1 MAVRKL
7 KDPKVIGGAEINAII
22 DKEEFYGTG
31 RMFAHVRLAQGQTV
45 DWHVHEG
52 EVEYY
57 YILSGNGIYTDVDG
71 KEYAVASG
79 DVCTICVNQGH
90 AIRNEQKDALE
101 FIALIIYC
109 KED

>member
-7 KDPKVIGGAEINAII
+7 KDPRIAVGAEINAII

-31 RMFAHVRLAQGQTV
+31 RMFAHVRITKGQAV
-45 DWHVHEG
+45 AWHVHEG

-57 YILSGNGIYTDVDG
+57 YILKGNGIYTDVDG
-71 KEYAVASG
+71 KEYSVVPG
-79 DVCTICVNQGH
+79 DVCTIGNNQGH
-90 AIRNEQKDALE
+90 AIRNEQDEVLE

-109 KED
+109 K

>member
-7 KDPKVIGGAEINAII
+7 KDARLAGGAEINDII
-22 DKEEFYGTG
+22 SKEEFFGNG
-31 RMFAHVRLAQGQTV
+31 RMYAHVRLAKGQAV
-45 DWHVHEG
+45 EWHVHEG

-79 DVCTICVNQGH
+79 DVCTIGNNQGH
-90 AIRNEQKDALE
+90 AIRNEQDEVLE

-109 KED
+109 K